1 MKGLTTACS
10 AGFGA
15 PGSDGFLSEPDGEAT
30 ALAQGRVILGPIR
43 DPIPLLRNAVTASG
57 IGFEWHGRNLWSKA
71 G

>member
-30 ALAQGRVILGPIR
+30 ALAPRGRILRPVAEAVAV
-43 DPIPLLRNAVTASG
+43 LRSRFRAHT
-57 IGFEWHGRNLWSKA
+57 
-71 G
+71 